1 MILRFMK
8 YIIEQEI
15 LGKLNEM
22 LYWRVDVLWTP
33 HLAILSSLERH
44 VVLWEAERR
53 GRGIMRFKKH

>member
-22 LYWRVDVLWTP
+22 LIDVLMYYE
-33 HLAILSSLERH
+33 HLI
-44 VVLWEAERR
+44 
-53 GRGIMRFKKH
+53 